1 MLDLFR
7 FEKHEKD
14 GIETERFAEMLLVSG
29 TVLFVNKY
37 SKKFAVLVLNT
48 VTVMAIKNYYFF
60 KRFFAS
66 YFSKLHLHHFL
77 KIKSHKEVTK
87 Q

>member
-29 TVLFVNKY
+29 IVSTVNK
-37 SKKFAVLVLNT
+37 
-48 VTVMAIKNYYFF
+48 
-60 KRFFAS
+60 
-66 YFSKLHLHHFL
+66 
-77 KIKSHKEVTK
+77 
-87 Q
+87 